1 MSRVIKQDRAVQLQG
16 RLAGFP
22 SRVVADAIDFLI
34 AFAIFV
40 GIYIGLSVVW
50 DLFFSDTIEIPVQP
64 PGINAGGLWLT
75 LVVYLTI
82 GWAST
87 GRTIGKQV
95 MGLRVVRRDATPLG
109 TRRALGRA
117 LLCVP
122 FWYVVMWTVLFS
134 RRNAG
139 IHDMICKTVV
149 VYDWIPETASR
160 HLPPPPP
167 PPKRSRRRPSQAASR
182 SAEQVA

>member
-1 MSRVIKQDRAVQLQG
+1 VSRVIKQDRAVELQG

-22 SRVVADAIDFLI
+22 SRVLADVIDVAI

-40 GIYIGLSVVW
+40 AIYSGLSILW
-50 DLFFSDTIEIPVQP
+50 DFFASDTIQIKVQS
-64 PGINAGGLWLT
+64 PGINASGMTLT
-75 LVVYLTI
+75 ALIYFTI

-95 MGLRVVRRDATPLG
+95 VGLRVVRRDAEPLG
-109 TRRALGRA
+109 TGLALSRA
-117 LLCVP
+117 LLCVV
-122 FWYVVMWTVLFS
+122 FWYLVMWTVLFS

-149 VYDWIPETASR
+149 VYDWIPESAKR

-167 PPKRSRRRPSQAASR
+167 PPRRSRRRRR
-182 SAEQVA
+182 SMSEEPVA